1 MHKSQCKIL
10 LRKELLVFLKRRTQN
25 LCSSKILA
33 TFRSSW
39 TTRKTFRMI
48 KSIEAFLKF
57 VYSKAKLKVYSRLM
71 LCNRRKL
78 MRNHKFSK
86 VTDLKIQICH
96 KNIKFRLKSKMIQAY
111 KKARKRSPLWT
122 FQAPSKPKSTPKLT
136 QVRKAP
142 AKKQHDTKWSKRR
155 RQMKTLIQ

>member
-1 MHKSQCKIL
+1 MHKSQCKAL
-10 LRKELLVFLKRRTQN
+10 LRKELHVFLKRRTQN

-33 TFRSSW
+33 AFRSSSI
-39 TTRKTFRMI
+39 TRKTSRMI
-48 KSIEAFLKF
+48 KLIEAFLKF
-57 VYSKAKLKVYSRLM
+57 VYSKAKLKVFSRLM

-78 MRNHKFSK
+78 MRNCKFSK

-96 KNIKFRLKSKMIQAY
+96 KNIKFHLRPKMIQVY

-122 FQAPSKPKSTPKLT
+122 FQALSRPKSTPKLT
-136 QVRKAP
+136 QARKAP
-142 AKKQHDTKWSKRR
+142 AKKQHGTKWSKRR